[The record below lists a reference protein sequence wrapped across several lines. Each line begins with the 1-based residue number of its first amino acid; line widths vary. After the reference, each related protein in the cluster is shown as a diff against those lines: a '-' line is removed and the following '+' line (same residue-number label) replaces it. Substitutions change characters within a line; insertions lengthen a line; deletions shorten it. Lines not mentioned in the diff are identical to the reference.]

1 MTENQLESNYSS
13 FIFNSYKMKILN
25 RILNSVRH
33 YLLVKDLDRV
43 EAGLI
48 TALNLVGFISQDILE
63 VNNLLFLILK
73 IYLLGLFSISQT

>member
-13 FIFNSYKMKILN
+13 LIFNSYKTKILN